1 MTRFSLPI
9 ALAILL
15 ATHQT
20 AFSQVLYGSIVGT
33 IEDPS
38 GAVVPNAAISLTNSG
53 TSATRE
59 IKADE
64 QGRYTAA
71 SLSPG
76 TYSLKIIAPGFRT
89 TTRTGIAVTI
99 NNITRAEIRLEV
111 GQLAEQVTV
120 SATTA
125 TLQTDRSDVRAEFA
139 SKTIVELPLNNYR
152 NYQSMIKQWLAERL
166 EKEG

>member
-99 NNITRAEIRLEV
+99 NKKYTN
-111 GQLAEQVTV
+111 
-120 SATTA
+120 
-125 TLQTDRSDVRAEFA
+125 LQNH
-139 SKTIVELPLNNYR
+139 K
-152 NYQSMIKQWLAERL
+152 
-166 EKEG
+166 